1 MTELIQFFIETAGI
15 SGNHLAGLV
24 VAGVVALGMAMIFA
38 WHITSLIV
46 GLLRN
51 IRPIKINKVEKVDK
65 VVEIPK
71 IMDNKA
77 EYQEIIKRLKDIE
90 KKQGSVQL

>member
-24 VAGVVALGMAMIFA
+24 VAGVAVIGMAMIFA

-51 IRPIKINKVEKVDK
+51 LKPIKINKIEKIEKVIE
-65 VVEIPK
+65 VPK
-71 IMDNKA
+71 IVDNKH
-77 EYQEIIKRLKDIE
+77 EYQEIIKLLKSIE